1 MENML
6 MKGTMA
12 TVAEAQAGDRL
23 LRVGEVA
30 GRLGVS
36 VRAVWK
42 NLASGRLPLPVRLG
56 RAVRW
61 RESEIARFIAL
72 GCVWPPP
79 AESGQVDI
87 ERRRRA
93 VGAGVGK

>member
-30 GRLGVS
+30 GRLGIS

-42 NLASGRLPLPVRLG
+42 NVASRRLPPPVRLG

-79 AESGQVDI
+79 GEHELAET
-87 ERRRRA
+87 ERGRRA
-93 VGAGVGK
+93 ASAGARK

>member
-1 MENML
+1 
-6 MKGTMA
+6 MKQA
-12 TVAEAQAGDRL
+12 TVTTAEPAAGDRL

-30 GRLGVS
+30 GRLGIS
-36 VRAVWK
+36 VRQVWK
-42 NLASGRLPLPVRLG
+42 QLACRRLPQPVRMG

-61 RESEIARFIAL
+61 RDSEIARFIAA

-79 AESGQVDI
+79 AEHDQGDI

-93 VGAGVGK
+93 ATAGVRG